1 MCGEGPGDPE
11 GGPESPCNKTP
22 TGYGAEG
29 SGRTKGEEG
38 TGTGGIGG
46 RFRSEFVMHVA
57 ILEHSV
63 FPELLR
69 ERPRVSH
76 RVRATMA
83 AMKEAMQA
91 GGAAG
96 ADPVNVRAGSP
107 TAAETNEIWY
117 VEVPDCV
124 ADRYAIF
131 EALGQGGYAT
141 VCRCRDQLAN
151 KDCAVKIVDKLHFR
165 NWQIKSR
172 TTLSLLSEARVLGQL
187 THPNIIKCHVWF
199 EAEHSLF
206 LFVDLMDGGDMLHYI
221 QEKGAFKEATA
232 RRLFQ
237 TSTRAGYGGSS
248 GIAWAVRHLH
258 ERNIVHRDL
267 KPENILLTSMNAR
280 DMVPKLADFG
290 HARTSVYETECM
302 TICGTR
308 GYMSPEIV
316 ALAFGSGGGY
326 GKPADMWSLGVVLYV
341 MLCGSPPFEDARLR
355 EQIQRGAYEFD
366 VPVWE
371 EVSTAAKDLVNRL
384 MEVDPA
390 VRLTI
395 QETMLQDWLGV
406 GLRDPA
412 AAAEVEPLL
421 RIVHEPVAPPEDR
434 PWQEVH
440 EEDWQRR
447 TTKRCGI
454 VAFIKT
460 LPEYNF
466 CLRYADAMGDKRP
479 TTPDPTCRR
488 TSKRRWEQAVGIWR
502 ASLQKAADIILVGE
516 PPANVRAGRRSSARA
531 RANNGRA
538 AGSAAAAREARRR
551 TARGTEAHQPRGPV
565 PVRSA

>member
-1 MCGEGPGDPE
+1 
-11 GGPESPCNKTP
+11 
-22 TGYGAEG
+22 
-29 SGRTKGEEG
+29 
-38 TGTGGIGG
+38 
-46 RFRSEFVMHVA
+46 MHVA
-57 ILEHSV
+57 ILGHSV

-96 ADPVNVRAGSP
+96 AEPVNVRAGSP

-117 VEVPDCV
+117 VESIGAVANAEVLVCRDAAALSFSGAATGPHGDLAGQGDARPARVPDYV

-151 KDCAVKIVDKLHFR
+151 EDCAVKIVDKLRFR

-172 TTLSLLSEARVLGQL
+172 TTLSLLSEAKVLGQL
-187 THPNIIKCHVWF
+187 THPNIVQSRGWF
-199 EAEHSLF
+199 EAEKSLF
-206 LFVDLMDGGDMLHYI
+206 LFVELMDGGDMLQYI
-221 QEKGAFKEATA
+221 LEKGPFNEATA

-371 EVSTAAKDLVNRL
+371 EVSTAAKDLVNGL

-421 RIVHEPVAPPEDR
+421 RIVHEPVVPPEDR

-460 LPEYNF
+460 LPEYSF

-516 PPANVRAGRRSSARA
+516 PPANVRAGRRSSPRA

-538 AGSAAAAREARRR
+538 AGSAASK
-551 TARGTEAHQPRGPV
+551 RGPSTN
-565 PVRSA
+565 RQRD